1 MPPRIEEEFW
11 LDTTDVDHFEMLG
24 SAGIMQFS
32 RLNDFLVELLAFK
45 GEEEVVSLEFE
56 ALLTGEH
63 VLSGMLLGFKV
74 LHRVV

>member
-1 MPPRIEEEFW
+1 MPPGIEEEFW

-45 GEEEVVSLEFE
+45 GEEEVVPLELELWSFCGLQHVNKLSRA
-56 ALLTGEH
+56 ALG
-63 VLSGMLLGFKV
+63 
-74 LHRVV
+74 